1 MTEAASSGAATG
13 AMSGLRV
20 IDLTRVLGGP
30 YCTQILADHGADVIK
45 VEPPAGDEV
54 RDWGPP
60 FHEED
65 AAYFIGINRN
75 KRSIGLDLASEGG
88 RLVLLK
94 MLESADV
101 LIENFKP
108 GTLEKWGIG
117 SEVLREKFPRLVHCR
132 ICGFGAD
139 GPRGGNPGYDAI
151 IQAMTGMI
159 AATGSPESG
168 PMRIGVP
175 LVDIG
180 TGLYAAIGILMALSE
195 RQRSGQGQFLETT
208 LYETGLA
215 IMHPHTA
222 NYFMH
227 GKPPSL
233 TGNEH
238 PNLVPYAIF
247 PTKTDDIF
255 IGVGNDG
262 TFRKLAKEIGKPEL
276 GTDPRFARNKDR
288 IANREALRAELAAVF
303 SAPARGRAA
312 VQSPPRRGPARRPRA
327 EDRPGAD
334 QPAHDRPR
342 RYHREGLVQGRGVA
356 DPARSQQAE
365 PAQPAAEIQPALG
378 RGAGRVRLLQV
389 RDQRDGRAGHGLRP
403 RAQALRRDA
412 IELTTR
418 RKKGALPRP
427 LAGEGWGEGASAVRL
442 PKRREPSP
450 GALRRPLP
458 QAGEVG
464 ARGPSVCLA
473 LFC

>member
-1 MTEAASSGAATG
+1 M
-13 AMSGLRV
+13 
-20 IDLTRVLGGP
+20 
-30 YCTQILADHGADVIK
+30 
-45 VEPPAGDEV
+45 
-54 RDWGPP
+54 
-60 FHEED
+60 
-65 AAYFIGINRN
+65 
-75 KRSIGLDLASEGG
+75 
-88 RLVLLK
+88 
-94 MLESADV
+94 
-101 LIENFKP
+101 
-108 GTLEKWGIG
+108 
-117 SEVLREKFPRLVHCR
+117 HCR

-227 GKPPSL
+227 GKPPAL

-247 PTKTDDIF
+247 PTKTDNIF

-288 IANREALRAELAAVF
+288 IANRDALRAELAAVF
-303 SAPARGRAA
+303 SQHEAEPLCNRLLAAGLPAGP
-312 VQSPPRRGPARRPRA
+312 VQKIDQALTNPHTIAPRRC
-327 EDRPGAD
+327 
-334 QPAHDRPR
+334 
-342 RYHREGLVQGRGVA
+342 HREGLVQGRGLA

-365 PAQPAAEIQPALG
+365 PAPPAAEVQPARQPRCWASSATPRPRSTRWSRRAWSAGPSASAEITTKTELQPRCAPSPACG
-378 RGAGRVRLLQV
+378 RGLGERVSP
-389 RDQRDGRAGHGLRP
+389 QRDNARRGESPHPRLRA
-403 RAQALRRDA
+403 
-412 IELTTR
+412 
-418 RKKGALPRP
+418 
-427 LAGEGWGEGASAVRL
+427 
-442 PKRREPSP
+442 
-450 GALRRPLP
+450 RPLP
-458 QAGEVG
+458 QAGEVMEP
-464 ARGPSVCLA
+464 AA
-473 LFC
+473 LIV

>member
-1 MTEAASSGAATG
+1 MT
-13 AMSGLRV
+13 GLRV

-60 FHEED
+60 FHDED

-88 RLVLLK
+88 RDVLLK
-94 MLESADV
+94 LLEGADV

-108 GTLEKWGIG
+108 GTLDKWGIG
-117 SEVLREKFPRLVHCR
+117 NDVLSEKFPRLVHCR
-132 ICGFGAD
+132 ISGFGGD

-175 LVDIG
+175 LVDIT

-195 RQRSGQGQFLETT
+195 REKSGVGQFLETT

-215 IMHPHTA
+215 IMHPHAA

-227 GKPPSL
+227 GKPPAL

-238 PNLVPYAIF
+238 PNLVPYSIF
-247 PTKTDDIF
+247 ATRDGKIF
-255 IGVGNDG
+255 TGVGNDG
-262 TFRKLAKEIGKPEL
+262 TFRKLCKEIGKPEL

-288 IANREALRAELAAVF
+288 IANRMALRAELEAVF
-303 SAPARGRAA
+303 AQYDSEPLCDRLLNAGLPAGP
-312 VQSPPRRGPARRPRA
+312 VQSIDKALSNAHTAHRGDVI
-327 EDRPGAD
+327 EKDWY
-334 QPAHDRPR
+334 Q
-342 RYHREGLVQGRGVA
+342 GVA
-356 DPARSQQAE
+356 SPIRFSRNKASLRTVPPKFSEHATSVLNE
-365 PAQPAAEIQPALG
+365 FGYSKPEI
-378 RGAGRVRLLQV
+378 
-389 RDQRDGRAGHGLRP
+389 D
-403 RAQALRRDA
+403 
-412 IELTTR
+412 ELVAKGTVSGPE
-418 RKKGALPRP
+418 RKR
-427 LAGEGWGEGASAVRL
+427 
-442 PKRREPSP
+442 
-450 GALRRPLP
+450 
-458 QAGEVG
+458 
-464 ARGPSVCLA
+464 
-473 LFC
+473 